1 MNNNLS
7 YILST
12 YNKLAYLKVTIPI
25 LIDSLDED
33 DELIVIDGDSQDGT
47 KEYLGKLY
55 QENKKFSFISEKDK
69 GEAHGF
75 NKGVLLANCDLI
87 KIITDDDAFNY
98 PVIKKCKDFMALHP
112 EIDIMAGN
120 TGGIR
125 VENIKSLYCSFS
137 FQDDFELWR
146 RGLMKNFFF
155 NGTCLMLRKSS
166 LELTGLFSTS
176 SLLADMEFSL
186 RVTGVAKIAWCTGI
200 IATRI
205 LNSQSNNIKFA
216 EEAKIENE
224 KLCQFY
230 DYKHANIRREE
241 ELKNRSTYR
250 KIHSWL
256 SRLKASFVNRNV
268 NNLDNFIPDNKVYTF
283 EEVHDFCR
291 LWMTSHELNNEIKFL
306 IKEYGIDS

>member
-125 VENIKSLYCSFS
+125 VENIKTLYIFHSNASGIPGHDINF
-137 FQDDFELWR
+137 R
-146 RGLMKNFFF
+146 MKSHKIFAFF
-155 NGTCLMLRKSS
+155 NNRIIESIIVCNYFDKVTISQQYPFIKPMGFTFIFFGYKR
-166 LELTGLFSTS
+166 EFFV
-176 SLLADMEFSL
+176 LL
-186 RVTGVAKIAWCTGI
+186 V
-200 IATRI
+200 
-205 LNSQSNNIKFA
+205 
-216 EEAKIENE
+216 
-224 KLCQFY
+224 
-230 DYKHANIRREE
+230 
-241 ELKNRSTYR
+241 
-250 KIHSWL
+250 
-256 SRLKASFVNRNV
+256 
-268 NNLDNFIPDNKVYTF
+268 
-283 EEVHDFCR
+283 
-291 LWMTSHELNNEIKFL
+291 
-306 IKEYGIDS
+306 

>member
-1 MNNNLS
+1 MSKNLS

-12 YNKLAYLKVTIPI
+12 YNKLSFLKISIRI
-25 LIDSLDED
+25 LLDALEDD
-33 DELIVIDGDSQDGT
+33 DELIIIDGGSIDGS
-47 KEYLGKLY
+47 KEFLGKLY
-55 QENKKFSFISEKDK
+55 QENKNFSFISEKDN

-75 NKGVLLANCDLI
+75 NKGISLASGKLI
-87 KIITDDDAFNY
+87 KIISDDDAFFY
-98 PVIKKCKDFMALHP
+98 PAIKACKKIMLENP

-125 VENIKSLYCSFS
+125 MENIKSLYCSYS

-146 RGLMKNFFF
+146 KGSLKNFFF
-155 NGTCLMLRKSS
+155 NGTCLMIRKSS
-166 LELTGLFSTS
+166 LELTGLFNTG

-186 RVTGVAKIAWCTGI
+186 RVTGVARIAWCTGI

-205 LNSQSNNIKFA
+205 MNSQSNNLMFA
-216 EEAKIENE
+216 ERAKIEDE

-250 KIHSWL
+250 KIRSGL

-268 NNLDNFIPDNKVYTF
+268 TKIDIFTSDNKVYTF
-283 EEVHDFCR
+283 EEMHNYC
-291 LWMTSHELNNEIKFL
+291 LQWMTNHELNKEIKFL
-306 IKEYGIDS
+306 I

>member
-1 MNNNLS
+1 MSKNLS

-12 YNKLAYLKVTIPI
+12 YNKLAYLKITIPI
-25 LIDSLDED
+25 LIDSLEED

-47 KEYLGKLY
+47 KEYLGKLN
-55 QENKKFSFISEKDK
+55 EGGEKFSFISEKDK

-75 NKGVLLANCDLI
+75 NKGVLLAKCDLI

-98 PVIKKCKDFMALHP
+98 PVIKKCKDFMLHHP

-125 VENIKSLYCSFS
+125 MENIKSLYCSFS
-137 FQDDFELWR
+137 FQEDFELWKK
-146 RGLMKNFFF
+146 GSLKNFFF
-155 NGTCLMLRKSS
+155 NGTCLMIRKSS
-166 LELTGLFSTS
+166 LALTGLFSTS

-186 RVTGVAKIAWCTGI
+186 RVTGVARIAWCTGI

-205 LNSQSNNIKFA
+205 MNSQSNNLMYA
-216 EEAKIENE
+216 ERAKIENE

-256 SRLKASFVNRNV
+256 SRLKASFVNGNV
-268 NNLDNFIPDNKVYTF
+268 NNLDNFTPDNKVYTF
-283 EEVHDFCR
+283 EEVHDYCM
-291 LWMTSHELNNEIKFL
+291 LWMTNHELNKEIKFL
-306 IKEYGIDS
+306 IKE

>member
-1 MNNNLS
+1 MIKNLS

-12 YNKLAYLKVTIPI
+12 YNKLSFLKISI
-25 LIDSLDED
+25 RNLLNSMEED
-33 DELIVIDGDSQDGT
+33 DELIIIDGGSIDGT
-47 KEYLGKLY
+47 KEYLERLNQGNRIFY
-55 QENKKFSFISEKDK
+55 FVSEKDK

-75 NKGVLLANCDLI
+75 NKGLFLARGKLI
-87 KIITDDDAFNY
+87 KIISDDDAFFY
-98 PVIKKCKDFMALHP
+98 PAIKACKKFMLENP

-125 VENIKSLYCSFS
+125 MENIKSLYCSFS

-146 RGLMKNFFF
+146 KGKLKNFFF
-155 NGTCLMLRKSS
+155 NGTCLMIRKSS
-166 LELTGLFSTS
+166 LELTGLFNTG

-241 ELKNRSTYR
+241 ELKNRSIYR

-268 NNLDNFIPDNKVYTF
+268 NNPDNFTPDNKVYTF
-283 EEVHDFCR
+283 EEVHDHCR
-291 LWMTSHELNNEIKFL
+291 LWMTSHELNKEIKFL
-306 IKEYGIDS
+306 IKE

>member
-1 MNNNLS
+1 MSNSLS

-12 YNKLAYLKVTIPI
+12 YNKLPYLKITIPA
-25 LIDSLDED
+25 LLDSLEEV
-33 DELIVIDGDSQDGT
+33 DELIVIDGGSVDGT
-47 KEYLGKLY
+47 MEYLGKLY
-55 QENKKFSFISEKDK
+55 QENKKFFFISEKDK

-87 KIITDDDAFNY
+87 KIITDDDAFNF
-98 PVIKKCKDFMALHP
+98 PVIKKCKDFMLHHP

-125 VENIKSLYCSFS
+125 MENIKSLYCSFS
-137 FQDDFELWR
+137 FQDDFELWKK
-146 RGLMKNFFF
+146 GSLKNFFF
-155 NGTCLMLRKSS
+155 NGTCLMIRKSS

-186 RVTGVAKIAWCTGI
+186 RVTGVARIAWCTGI

-216 EEAKIENE
+216 EEAKIEDK

-230 DYKHANIRREE
+230 DYKHSHIRRKE

-250 KIHSWL
+250 KIRSRL

-268 NNLDNFIPDNKVYTF
+268 NNLDIFTPDNKVYTF
-283 EEVHDFCR
+283 EEVHDYCMQ
-291 LWMTSHELNNEIKFL
+291 WMTSHELNKEIKFL
-306 IKEYGIDS
+306 IKE